1 MLMLGKVIHELD
13 KIKQGMVKT
22 TTLNSPTIN
31 DLQDCCVASALECF
45 RSQVNHL
52 SVTDSKLK
60 RTQKFI
66 FNELRKKLIVN
77 AVSTCKSEEK
87 QVRKSKTIKITAG
100 LFCINCNNSMLLH
113 TVLTC
118 AMFCFRKL
126 SANHVTRTRRLTTE
140 YLWRIFKLCWKRL
153 VQYNPEMSL
162 NFFTHT
168 HIYIYTYNFGLYFL
182 IFSVDFDVKVLC
194 PPYSSTPK

>member
-1 MLMLGKVIHELD
+1 MKASVCFVFAVVCWLAVQAEESQKMLMLGKVIHELD

-87 QVRKSKTIKITAG
+87 QKAQCKSCDAYKKVDDGIFVENFQTLLEKIYA
-100 LFCINCNNSMLLH
+100 SQ
-113 TVLTC
+113 V
-118 AMFCFRKL
+118 
-126 SANHVTRTRRLTTE
+126 
-140 YLWRIFKLCWKRL
+140 
-153 VQYNPEMSL
+153 
-162 NFFTHT
+162 
-168 HIYIYTYNFGLYFL
+168 
-182 IFSVDFDVKVLC
+182 
-194 PPYSSTPK
+194 